1 MLTHFHK
8 FPADNYVLV
17 EEDQEVMNI
26 FWFSII
32 CYAFKYLC
40 SLLKLLPQPC
50 TVLPPFCGLRNRG
63 FEKFDCLPN
72 ISQLV
77 KWRKW
82 NLLCPGPFDS
92 LDCAFFD
99 SCHFYILAGVLQFSS
114 LYLLC
119 SSLLPTSTTT
129 TLPPDHFHFRLGL
142 WDKPHNWSQI
152 LFF

>member
-1 MLTHFHK
+1 MRSDWACWWTALAESWFSCVFFFFFFNPHNYLILKWEWTMLTHLHK

-99 SCHFYILAGVLQFSS
+99 SCHFYILAGVL
-114 LYLLC
+114 
-119 SSLLPTSTTT
+119 
-129 TLPPDHFHFRLGL
+129 
-142 WDKPHNWSQI
+142 
-152 LFF
+152 

>member
-99 SCHFYILAGVLQFSS
+99 SCHFYILAGVL
-114 LYLLC
+114 
-119 SSLLPTSTTT
+119 
-129 TLPPDHFHFRLGL
+129 
-142 WDKPHNWSQI
+142 
-152 LFF
+152 